1 MSIRLVQR
9 LSLFAIAALLFLVAV
24 PGWAGEVPVYVQATN
39 NLGGYASQNDTAGL
53 GNFATTYDNFTLGS
67 TAQVNQVGWVGSYN
81 SGVGGITSFTID
93 FWSNSANAPNTL
105 LASYGVSGNAGET
118 FLGNDALG
126 DPTYG
131 YVLGL
136 GSAFTALGGTEY
148 WISIVPNVGF
158 PPQWLWETSSGG
170 DGNAYQCYFGSCGNI
185 SADLAFQLDS
195 ASGVP
200 EPEILTLLVPG
211 MLVPGIL
218 ELAVSLRR
226 KLLG

>member
-9 LSLFAIAALLFLVAV
+9 LSLFAIAALLFLLAV
-24 PGWAGEVPVYVQATN
+24 PGWAGEVPVYAQATN

-67 TAQVNQVGWVGSYN
+67 TAQVNQVDWVGSYIT
-81 SGVGGITSFTID
+81 GVGGITSFTVD
-93 FWSNSANAPNTL
+93 FWSNSANAPNAL
-105 LASYGVSGNAGET
+105 LSSYVVSGNAGES

-126 DPTYG
+126 NPTYG

-136 GSAFTALGGTEY
+136 GSAFTAAAGTEY
-148 WISIVPNVGF
+148 WMSIVPNVGF
-158 PPQWLWETSSGG
+158 PPQWLWETSSTG
-170 DGNAYQCYFGSCGNI
+170 DGNAYQCYFGACGNI
-185 SADLAFQLDS
+185 GADLAFQLDS

-200 EPEILTLLVPG
+200 EPGILTLLVPG

-218 ELAVSLRR
+218 GFAVSLRR

>member
-9 LSLFAIAALLFLVAV
+9 LSLFAIAALLFLLAV
-24 PGWAGEVPVYVQATN
+24 PGWAGEVPVYTQPTN
-39 NLGGYASQNDTAGL
+39 NLGGYASQNATGL

-67 TAQVNQVGWVGSYN
+67 TAQVNQVSWVGSYIP
-81 SGVGGITSFTID
+81 GVGGITSFTID
-93 FWSNSANAPNTL
+93 FWSNSANAPTTL
-105 LASYGVSGNAGET
+105 LASYAVSGNAGET

-136 GSAFTALGGTEY
+136 GSAFTAAAGTEY
-148 WISIVPNVGF
+148 WMSIVPNVGF
-158 PPQWLWETSSGG
+158 PPQWLWETSSVG
-170 DGNAYQCYFGSCGNI
+170 DGNAYQCYFNSCGNI
-185 SADLAFQLDS
+185 PADLAFQLDA

-200 EPEILTLLVPG
+200 EPGILTLLVPG

-218 ELAVSLRR
+218 GFAVSLRR